1 MKIETLLTTQ
11 DKDGKAYYTDL
22 ARVVESIRLGTKLSN
37 GRCLKEELTADE
49 KTEVENYVMKKL
61 LPIIKPVAR
70 KKAALMQLDYS
81 KEEEYIDL
89 VIIETY
95 EQFHKFNSEERVEK
109 KGKTY
114 EVATYIGIL
123 AQNVIKKFIAA
134 EREIPVNAVR
144 NLDVVSDAVI
154 EISMEHGISMN
165 MVTVEQVAEKLKD
178 KSISNKMI
186 SDLLGLMSGNIPID
200 DIPDTDVRLQ
210 DNTVN
215 VEDNIV
221 VDMAPGVKKKLDN
234 VFDKFSDLE
243 LFILMKEYGF
253 FGDDIRKLTA
263 KELSYKDFFV
273 ELARADR
280 SGVKNIEFGNVK
292 IQRPGRSSGI
302 VEEVL
307 VESVYY
313 VKEKFYSNKVAKIK
327 KQLFELSHEMDV
339 DDLKGNLEDYCKE
352 LWAKRQSK

>member
-1 MKIETLLTTQ
+1 MRIETLLTTQ
-11 DKDGKAYYTDL
+11 DKDGKAYYTEL

-49 KTEVENYVMKKL
+49 KKDIENYVMEKL
-61 LPIIKPVAR
+61 LSIIKPVAR
-70 KKAALMQLDYS
+70 RKAALMQLDYS
-81 KEEEYIDL
+81 KEEYIDL
-89 VIIETY
+89 VTIETY

-109 KGKTY
+109 QGKTY

-144 NLDVVSDAVI
+144 NLDAVSDAVI
-154 EISMEHGISMN
+154 AISMENGISMN

-210 DNTVN
+210 DNTMN
-215 VEDNIV
+215 VEDKIV
-221 VDMAPGVKKKLDN
+221 VDMDSSVKKKLDH
-234 VFDKFSDLE
+234 VFEKFSDLE

-253 FGDDIRKLTA
+253 FGEDVRKLTA

-280 SGVKNIEFGNVK
+280 SGGKNIEYGNVK
-292 IQRPGRSSGI
+292 IQRPGRSGGI

-327 KQLFELSHEMDV
+327 KQLFALSHEMHV
-339 DDLKGNLEDYCKE
+339 DDLRGNLEKYCMF
-352 LWAKRQSK
+352 LWTERNKK